1 MASSVVSAPLSSITG
16 VIERITFHSEESGYT
31 VARLNTGNVKQLIT
45 VVGSFANIQAGQTLQ
60 LQGVWGEHPQYGS
73 QFQVVG
79 YKETKPATLTGIEKY
94 LGSGLIKGVGPVT
107 AKRIVKHFGLDTL
120 EVIENQI
127 DRLSEVTGIA
137 EKRIKMIQRTW
148 EEQKSIKEV
157 MVFLSGHGVST
168 TYAVK
173 IYKQYG
179 DSAIATVTTN
189 PYQLAID
196 IFGIGFLTADKIAR
210 NVGVAP
216 DSKFRYRA
224 GVLHVLDKASE
235 DGHCYLPESKIIPLT
250 KQLLTIKRVKE
261 SSAPNLE
268 QNENE
273 TGTDLG
279 ENDYEHEADQRAIV
293 GILSEMVV
301 EEQLIRDSDEELLY
315 YKPSFFYSEQHLA
328 KLLLQKLKTSLD
340 VDRNRVRSWINRFTA
355 SNQIELSPQQYRA
368 VETAAS
374 QKVMILTGNPGTGKT
389 FTVRTIVT
397 LWKAMGNKIACAA
410 PTGRAAKRLSEMT
423 GIEAKTLH
431 RLLEFDP
438 SKMGFKRDGDN
449 QLDCSAI
456 VIDESSMVDLF
467 MAHSLLKAIPKDAL
481 LLMVG
486 DIDQLPSVGAGNVL
500 KDLIDSNKIP
510 VVRLT
515 QVFRQAASSAIITTA
530 HQINRGILP
539 QLEPISMKATSDCL
553 WHSGGT
559 EPEHGVQTI
568 CDLIEHYIRP
578 VGFNPATEVQ
588 VLCPMTRGLVGT
600 RNLNKV
606 LQQLINPAAE
616 DKDELARG
624 DSILRTGDRVMQLK
638 NDYNREV
645 FNGDLGMVTNID
657 HTEKEVTINFDE
669 RDVVYDYADLNEI
682 TLAWATSI
690 HKSQGSEYP
699 VVILPLY
706 TQHYVMLSRN
716 LFYTGLTRA
725 KQLALIVGSEKAVA
739 IAVKQVKQQQR
750 YTRLRERLESK
761 N

>member
-1 MASSVVSAPLSSITG
+1 MTASIATIQLSTLTG
-16 VIERITFHSEESGYT
+16 VIERITFHSSESGYT

-60 LQGVWGEHPQYGS
+60 LMGQWREHPQYGS
-73 QFQVVG
+73 QFQVVQ
-79 YKETKPATLTGIEKY
+79 YQETKPATLTGIEKY

-127 DRLSEVTGIA
+127 HRLSEVPGIA
-137 EKRIKMIQRTW
+137 DKRIAMIARTW
-148 EEQKSIKEV
+148 EEQKSISEV
-157 MVFLSGHGVST
+157 MIFLSGHGVST

-179 DSAIATVTTN
+179 DDAISTVTTN

-196 IFGIGFLTADKIAR
+196 IFGIGFLTADKIAV

-235 DGHCYLPESKIIPLT
+235 DGHCYLPESKIIPFT
-250 KQLLTIKRVKE
+250 KELLTTEDHK
-261 SSAPNLE
+261 ADE
-268 QNENE
+268 Q
-273 TGTDLG
+273 
-279 ENDYEHEADQRAIV
+279 AIAN
-293 GILSEMVV
+293 ILKEMVT
-301 EEQLIRDSDEELLY
+301 EEQLIRELDDEILY

-328 KLLLQKLKTSLD
+328 KLLQQKLETKLD
-340 VDRNRVRSWINRFTA
+340 VDGERVKNWINRFTT
-355 SNQIELSPQQYRA
+355 SNQIKLSPQQYRA

-374 QKVMILTGNPGTGKT
+374 EKVMILTGGPGTGKT
-389 FTVRTIVT
+389 FVTRTIVT
-397 LWKAMGNKIACAA
+397 LWKAMGKKIACAA

-449 QLDCSAI
+449 QLNCSAI
-456 VIDESSMVDLF
+456 VVDESSMVDLF
-467 MAHSLLKAIPKDAL
+467 MAHSLLKAIPKDCL

-486 DIDQLPSVGAGNVL
+486 DIDQLPSVGPGNVL
-500 KDLIDSNKIP
+500 KDLIASEKIP

-515 QVFRQAASSAIITTA
+515 QVFRQAATSAIITTA
-530 HQINRGILP
+530 HQINRGQIP
-539 QLEPISMKATSDCL
+539 QLEKVSMKSTSDCL

-559 EPEHGVQTI
+559 EAEHGVQTI
-568 CDLIEHYIRP
+568 CELIEHYIP
-578 VGFNPATEVQ
+578 HAGFNPATDVQ
-588 VLCPMTRGLVGT
+588 VLCPMTRGLIGT

-616 DKDELARG
+616 EKAQLTRG
-624 DSILRTGDRVMQLK
+624 DSILRIGDRVMQLK
-638 NDYNREV
+638 NDYNKEV
-645 FNGDLGMVTNID
+645 FNGDLGIVRAIEQ
-657 HTEKEVTINFDE
+657 TEKEVTIDFDG
-669 RDVVYDYADLNEI
+669 RDVTYDYADLNEI

-706 TQHYVMLSRN
+706 TQHYIMLSRN
-716 LFYTGLTRA
+716 LFYTGITRA
-725 KQLALIVGSEKAVA
+725 KKLALIVGSSKAIA

-750 YTRLRERLESK
+750 YTRLKERLEIKDVRFKRISTP
-761 N
+761 